1 MFKIKKIHFSDTY
14 SIRKYI
20 LRPEKTIESCFFE
33 GDDFLSTLHY
43 GIFEGNILI
52 GVVSLFESK
61 NNLVILAAIAVLPE
75 LIAIIKNQLL
85 NQLCTIEH
93 DRKRDK

>member
-1 MFKIKKIHFSDTY
+1 VIQTESV
-14 SIRKYI
+14 
-20 LRPEKTIESCFFE
+20 TIENLIPFIVEKYALISNE
-33 GDDFLSTLHY
+33 HNITL
-43 GIFEGNILI
+43 
-52 GVVSLFESK
+52 LFESK